1 MLNLLDRTSVWILLV
16 LALGL
21 GLAPP
26 GSQPHLVEKLNML
39 SNGTLVRAI
48 DIFDLFLHGIFP
60 ILFIV
65 KLGRMAVLK
74 RHQDRPGNE

>member
-26 GSQPHLVEKLNML
+26 GSQPHLVEKLIML
-39 SNGTLVRAI
+39 VNGNLVRPI
-48 DIFDLFLHGIFP
+48 DIFDLLLHGIFP
-60 ILFIV
+60 VLLLV
-65 KLGRMAVLK
+65 KLARMAAVK
-74 RHQDRPGNE
+74 VKQGNAGD

>member
-26 GSQPHLVEKLNML
+26 GSQPHLVEKLIML
-39 SNGTLVRAI
+39 GNGNLVRPI
-48 DIFDLFLHGIFP
+48 DIFDLLLHGIFP
-60 ILFIV
+60 VLLLV
-65 KLGRMAVLK
+65 KLARMAAVK
-74 RHQDRPGNE
+74 VKQGNAGD

>member
-1 MLNLLDRTSVWILLV
+1 MLNLLDRTSVWILLL

-26 GSQPHLVEKLNML
+26 GSQPHLVEKLTML
-39 SNGTLVRAI
+39 ANGNLVRPI

-60 ILFIV
+60 ALLLV
-65 KLGRMAVLK
+65 KLVRMAAVKKK
-74 RHQDRPGNE
+74 RESTSD